1 MWFKD
6 QPINL
11 PSICDTL
18 NTEIQNDR
26 LHLDFVKKK
35 GKIFGDL
42 SPFQPNYQPQ
52 NKSITDFN
60 TKP

>member
-35 GKIFGDL
+35 GKDL
-42 SPFQPNYQPQ
+42 W
-52 NKSITDFN
+52 
-60 TKP
+60 